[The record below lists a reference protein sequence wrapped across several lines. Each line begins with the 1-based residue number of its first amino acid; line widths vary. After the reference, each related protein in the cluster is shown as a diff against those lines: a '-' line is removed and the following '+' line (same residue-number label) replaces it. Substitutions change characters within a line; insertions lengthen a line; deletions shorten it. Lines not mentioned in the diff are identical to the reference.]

1 VSLQFPVLPGV
12 GCVSETNGWYSEKR
26 IRKRGRVAAALPIM
40 IPSPGST
47 EDMIAS
53 SAVASR

>member
-1 VSLQFPVLPGV
+1 LQVPVLPGV